1 MKRAIPFLV
10 LLALVLVVVVARA
23 AITLTTPIVSTTSY
37 VTPVSFTVLYGP
49 NDTGTTARIT
59 YGPSDAN
66 GNLIAGPTTAFT
78 TVILTGADVTAF
90 IVCPSC
96 TMRMRAIAAL
106 QSNQPS
112 LAGSTN

>member
-1 MKRAIPFLV
+1 MKRAISFLV

-66 GNLIAGPTTAFT
+66 GNLIAGPTFT

-90 IVCPSC
+90 IACPSC